1 MTARDQLLET
11 MRADLR
17 TIGPKLKAAG
27 WTDSDIAEISSLV
40 RAHVAAND
48 DQALQAMAKWLSS
61 RAHPAPSEADYQQL
75 EAARE
80 RWQAANSRQVAVS
93 HCEAD
98 IREAN
103 KEWVRQRVMGGTG
116 TETERGR
123 R

>member
-1 MTARDQLLET
+1 MKDQAALLDA

-17 TIGPKLKAAG
+17 SLAPRLAAEG
-27 WTDSDIAEISSLV
+27 WTQAQIAEISSLV

-75 EAARE
+75 EAARA
-80 RWQAANSRQVAVS
+80 RWEAANSRQVAVA

-98 IREAN
+98 IRAAN
-103 KEWVRQRVMGGTG
+103 KEWVRQRVTGGTG
-116 TETERGR
+116 TETVRGR